1 MLMRGT
7 INVIA
12 LILIFHMQFL
22 QYSYSQT
29 YISDS
34 LRIVEE
40 NHIRSKRDQFE
51 KIDIQTNLQKAV
63 IIPFDES
70 VLSEKSYFMISFD
83 AVSTSGSQTKAS
95 IDDYYQQVKSKLQ
108 NLELIIDFA
117 KSQIHFVDTK
127 TREFNSSP
135 FTINN
140 ESGPKYI
147 LISGCSD
154 CSESKFNIVNMS
166 EKELIID
173 LPSQDEN
180 QFFSTR
186 IYLQT
191 KI

>member
-1 MLMRGT
+1 MRGT

-12 LILIFHMQFL
+12 LILIFHMQFF

-40 NHIRSKRDQFE
+40 NHIRSKGDQFE
-51 KIDIQTNLQKAV
+51 KIEIQTNSQKAV

-95 IDDYYQQVKSKLQ
+95 TDDYYQQVKSKLQ
-108 NLELIIDFA
+108 NLELIIDFE

-127 TREFNSSP
+127 TREFNSST

-140 ESGPKYI
+140 ESASKYI
-147 LISGCSD
+147 LISGCID
-154 CSESKFNIVNMS
+154 CSESKFNVVHMS

-180 QFFSTR
+180 QFFSIR